1 MLADP
6 FRRPPGATL
15 KGGIRASDR
24 PLEDYWMPSRS
35 VRPAI
40 LALYLL
46 LICTQQAAAYTDP
59 GSGALLLQILGGAAV
74 GCLFYLRKILGFFGR
89 KSRPSDQ

>member
-1 MLADP
+1 
-6 FRRPPGATL
+6 
-15 KGGIRASDR
+15 
-24 PLEDYWMPSRS
+24 MPSRS
-35 VRPAI
+35 ARPAT
-40 LALYLL
+40 LAFCLL
-46 LICTQQAAAYTDP
+46 LISARQAAAYTDP